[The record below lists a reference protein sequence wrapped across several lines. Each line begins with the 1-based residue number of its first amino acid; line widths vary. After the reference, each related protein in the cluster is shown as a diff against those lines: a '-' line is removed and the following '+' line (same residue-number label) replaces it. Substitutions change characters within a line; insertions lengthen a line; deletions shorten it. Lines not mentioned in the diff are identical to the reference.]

1 MMGVAGS
8 IALALA
14 PDVMII
20 ALGMLLG
27 RFLENTLWVALD
39 KLCFFVFFPALM
51 FTAAAARPIGL
62 SDTTSI
68 GVAVW
73 VLIGLGFVLAWPLRR
88 IGPASFLDFA
98 GVWQTAW
105 RFNAGLAFV
114 VAQAL
119 PQEAAALMAVAIGL
133 AVPLANIL
141 AVGALAR
148 GAGQTVGPV
157 FKAIVTN
164 PFFLASSAGL
174 FVGASGQPLPATA
187 ELTLDRLAAVA
198 IPAALLSIGA
208 SLNLRVLWG
217 LNGLT
222 SGFHLIKLI
231 LLPLFA
237 FGLAKVMDFNSTQTS
252 VVVLFCALP
261 TAAAA
266 QTLAARFGADRRG
279 PAEIIAQSTG
289 LACITLPMWI
299 AIVVS

>member
-1 MMGVAGS
+1 MTGASSV
-8 IALALA
+8 ALALA
-14 PDVMII
+14 PDILII
-20 ALGMLLG
+20 ALGILLG
-27 RFLENTLWVALD
+27 RFFDNTLWVALD
-39 KLCFFVFFPALM
+39 KLCFYVFFPALM

-62 SDTTSI
+62 SDIASI

-73 VLIGLGFVLAWPLRR
+73 ILMGLGFVLALPLRR

-114 VAQAL
+114 VAQTL
-119 PQEAAALMAVAIGL
+119 PHEAAALMAVAIGL
-133 AVPLANIL
+133 AVPLANVL

-148 GAGQTVGPV
+148 GAGQTIGPA

-174 FVGASGQPLPATA
+174 LVGATGNNTLPDTPQLA
-187 ELTLDRLAAVA
+187 LDRLADVA
-198 IPAALLSIGA
+198 IPAALLSIGT
-208 SLNLRVLWG
+208 SLSLRVLCG

-222 SGFHLIKLI
+222 GGFHLIKLV
-231 LLPLFA
+231 LLPLCA
-237 FGLAKVMDFNSTQTS
+237 LGLAKLMALSPTQTA
-252 VVVLFCALP
+252 VIVLFAALP

-279 PAEIIAQSTG
+279 PAIIIAQSTG
-289 LACITLPMWI
+289 LACMTLPVWI
-299 AIVVS
+299 ALVTN

>member
-1 MMGVAGS
+1 MSGASSV
-8 IALALA
+8 ALALA
-14 PDVMII
+14 PDILII

-27 RFLENTLWVALD
+27 RFFDNTLWVALD
-39 KLCFFVFFPALM
+39 KLCFYVFFPALM

-62 SDTTSI
+62 SDIASI

-73 VLIGLGFVLAWPLRR
+73 ILMGLGFVLALPLRR
-88 IGPASFLDFA
+88 IGPASSLDFA

-114 VAQAL
+114 VAQTL
-119 PQEAAALMAVAIGL
+119 PHEAAALMAVAIGL
-133 AVPLANIL
+133 AVPLANVL

-148 GAGQTVGPV
+148 GAGQTIGPAS
-157 FKAIVTN
+157 KAIVTN

-174 FVGASGQPLPATA
+174 LVGATGHAVPGTA
-187 ELTLDRLAAVA
+187 ELALDRLAEVA

-208 SLNLRVLWG
+208 SLSLRVLCA

-222 SGFHLIKLI
+222 GGFHLIKLV
-231 LLPLFA
+231 LLPLCA
-237 FGLAKVMDFNSTQTS
+237 FGLADVMELSPTQTS
-252 VVVLFCALP
+252 VIVLFAALP

-279 PAEIIAQSTG
+279 PATIIAQSTG
-289 LACITLPMWI
+289 LACMTLPVWI
-299 AIVVS
+299 ALVV

>member
-1 MMGVAGS
+1 MTGASS
-8 IALALA
+8 IILALA

-27 RFLENTLWVALD
+27 RFFDNTLWVALD
-39 KLCFFVFFPALM
+39 KLCFYVFFPALM

-62 SDTTSI
+62 SDIASI

-73 VLIGLGFVLAWPLRR
+73 VLMGLGLVLAWPLRR
-88 IGPASFLDFA
+88 LGPASFLDFA
-98 GVWQTAW
+98 GIWQTAW

-148 GAGQTVGPV
+148 GAGQTIGPV
-157 FKAIVTN
+157 SKAIVTN

-174 FVGASGQPLPATA
+174 LVGATGLAVPDTA
-187 ELTLDRLAAVA
+187 QLALNRVADVA

-208 SLNLRVLWG
+208 SLSLRVLCG
-217 LNGLT
+217 LSGLT
-222 SGFHLIKLI
+222 GGFHLIKLV
-231 LLPLFA
+231 LLPLCA
-237 FGLAKVMDFNSTQTS
+237 VGLAKVMELNPTQTA
-252 VVVLFCALP
+252 VIVLFAALP

-279 PAEIIAQSTG
+279 PATIIAQSTG
-289 LACITLPMWI
+289 LACITLPVWI
-299 AIVVS
+299 TLVV

>member
-1 MMGVAGS
+1 MTGASSV
-8 IALALA
+8 ALALA
-14 PDVMII
+14 PDILII

-27 RFLENTLWVALD
+27 RFFDNTLWVALD
-39 KLCFFVFFPALM
+39 KLCFYVFFPALM

-62 SDTTSI
+62 SDIASI

-73 VLIGLGFVLAWPLRR
+73 VLMGLGFVLALPLRR

-119 PQEAAALMAVAIGL
+119 PEEAAALIAVAIGL
-133 AVPLANIL
+133 AVPLANVL

-148 GAGQTVGPV
+148 GAGQTMGPI

-174 FVGASGQPLPATA
+174 LVGATGHAVPGTA
-187 ELTLDRLAAVA
+187 ELALDRLANVA

-208 SLNLRVLWG
+208 SLSLRVLCG

-222 SGFHLIKLI
+222 GGFHLIKLV
-231 LLPLFA
+231 LLPLCA
-237 FGLAKVMDFNSTQTS
+237 LGLAELMALSPTQTS
-252 VVVLFCALP
+252 IIVLFAALP

-266 QTLAARFGADRRG
+266 QTLAVRFGADRRA
-279 PAEIIAQSTG
+279 PAAIIAQSTG
-289 LACITLPMWI
+289 LACVTLPVWI
-299 AIVVS
+299 ALIV